1 MLSRITLAL
10 FFLLLIWGNLV
21 AGLKAGLAC
30 PDWPL
35 CRGEMIP
42 PLHFDVWMEFTHRL
56 IAAVATLFLV
66 LLARKRIISYEGI
79 AKAAPVAVLGLIATV
94 IILGGI
100 TVIMELP
107 PQITTI
113 HFMAGVT
120 VFLLVGYM
128 TIFDGERSVPGFSA
142 KGHAGLFFGLGMLIF
157 FQASLGAYVR
167 HSGAGEACPDFP
179 TCLGS
184 WLPHL
189 SGGVLIH
196 YSHRILAYL
205 IVGTIIALVAAVFM
219 DDRLKRHRQSALLLL
234 ILAFVQTCVGAG
246 VVQSGLNFA
255 ATAFHLAMALVML
268 LVTGRMWATESA
280 GEGVSP

>member
-1 MLSRITLAL
+1 MLARITLAL
-10 FFLLLIWGNLV
+10 FSLLLLWGNLV
-21 AGLKAGLAC
+21 AGLKAGLGC

-35 CRGEMIP
+35 CNGQMIP
-42 PLHFDVWMEFTHRL
+42 PLRFDVWMEFTHRL
-56 IAAVATLFLV
+56 IAATATIFLV
-66 LLARKRIISYEGI
+66 MLARKRLKSYSGI
-79 AKAAPVAVLGLIATV
+79 ARAVPVAVLGLIVVV

-100 TVIMELP
+100 TVVMELP

-113 HFMAGVT
+113 HFMAGLT
-120 VFLLVGYM
+120 VFLMVGYM
-128 TIFDGERSVPGFSA
+128 TIFDGDSRAPGFSA
-142 KGHAGLFFGLGMLIF
+142 KGHAGLLLGLLMLLF

-167 HSGAGEACPDFP
+167 HSGSGGACPDFP

-205 IVGTIIALVAAVFM
+205 IAGTITAVAAAIYL
-219 DDRLKRHRQSALLLL
+219 DDRLKAHRRSAIILL
-234 ILAFVQTCVGAG
+234 ILVALQIGVGAG

-255 ATAFHLAMALVML
+255 ATALHLAMALLML
-268 LVTGRMWATESA
+268 LVTGRMWAAEAT
-280 GEGVSP
+280 GEGGSP

>member
-10 FFLLLIWGNLV
+10 FFLLLLWGNLV

-56 IAAVATLFLV
+56 IAAAAAVFLV
-66 LLARKRIISYEGI
+66 LLARKRISSYNGV
-79 AKAAPVAVLGLIATV
+79 AKAAPVGVLGLIAIV

-107 PQITTI
+107 PLITTI
-113 HFMAGVT
+113 HFMAGLT
-120 VFLLVGYM
+120 VFLLVAYM
-128 TIFDGERSVPGFSA
+128 TIFDGDKRAPVFSA

-167 HSGAGEACPDFP
+167 HSGAGTACPDFP

-189 SGGVLIH
+189 SGMVLIH

-205 IVGTIIALVAAVFM
+205 IIGTIIALYAAIFM
-219 DDRLKRHRQSALLLL
+219 DERVKRHRQSALLLV
-234 ILAFVQTCVGAG
+234 ILSFVQTCVGAG

-255 ATAFHLAMALVML
+255 ATAIHLATALVML
-268 LVTGRMWATESA
+268 LVTGSMWAIESA
-280 GEGVSP
+280 GEGESP

>member
-1 MLSRITLAL
+1 MLARITLAL
-10 FFLLLIWGNLV
+10 FFILLIWGNLV

-42 PLHFDVWMEFTHRL
+42 PFRFDVWMEFTHRL
-56 IAAVATLFLV
+56 IAASATVFLV
-66 LLARKRIISYEGI
+66 LLARKRLQRYEGM
-79 AKAAPVAVLGLIATV
+79 AKAVPIAVLCLVAMV
-94 IILGGI
+94 IVLGGI

-113 HFMAGVT
+113 HFMAGLT

-128 TIFDGERSVPGFSA
+128 TIFDGDRSPPRFSA
-142 KGHAGLFFGLGMLIF
+142 KRHAGLFLGMGMLIF

-167 HSGAGEACPDFP
+167 HSGSGAACPDFP

-196 YSHRILAYL
+196 YSHRVLAYL
-205 IVGTIIALVAAVFM
+205 VVGTIAAVAAAIFLEG
-219 DDRLKRHRQSALLLL
+219 RLKRHRKHAFVLLLL
-234 ILAFVQTCVGAG
+234 AVVQTGVGAS
-246 VVQSGLNFA
+246 VVESGLNFGV
-255 ATAFHLAMALVML
+255 TAIHLAIAMLIL
-268 LVTGRMWATESA
+268 LVTGRMWAAEATRE
-280 GEGVSP
+280 GELP

>member
-1 MLSRITLAL
+1 MLARITLAL
-10 FFLLLIWGNLV
+10 FFLLHIWGNLV

-35 CRGEMIP
+35 CRGEIIP
-42 PLHFDVWMEFTHRL
+42 PLRFDVWMEFTHRL
-56 IAAVATLFLV
+56 IAAAATIFLV
-66 LLARKRIISYEGI
+66 LLARKRLKSYEGI
-79 AKAAPVAVLGLIATV
+79 AKAVPVTVLGLIATV

-113 HFMAGVT
+113 HFMAGLV

-128 TIFDGERSVPGFSA
+128 TFFDGDKRAPRFA
-142 KGHAGLFFGLGMLIF
+142 TKGYAGLFFGLGMLIF
-157 FQASLGAYVR
+157 FQAALGAYVR
-167 HSGAGEACPDFP
+167 HSGAGQACPDFP
-179 TCLGS
+179 ACLGS

-205 IVGTIIALVAAVFM
+205 IVGTITALAAAIFL
-219 DDRLKRHRQSALLLL
+219 DERLKGHRRSALILLLL
-234 ILAFVQTCVGAG
+234 VVLQIGIGAG

-255 ATAFHLAMALVML
+255 ATALHLAMALVML
-268 LVTGRMWATESA
+268 LVTGRMWGVEASE
-280 GEGVSP
+280 EGGSP

>member
-1 MLSRITLAL
+1 MFARITLAL

-56 IAAVATLFLV
+56 IAAVSTVLLV
-66 LLARKRIISYEGI
+66 ILARKRLMGYDGF
-79 AKAAPVAVLGLIATV
+79 AKAAPIAVLGLIVTV

-107 PQITTI
+107 PQITTV
-113 HFMAGVT
+113 HFMAGLT

-128 TIFDGERSVPGFSA
+128 VVFDGDRRVPAFSA
-142 KGHAGLFFGLGMLIF
+142 KGHAGLFLGLGLLIF

-167 HSGAGEACPDFP
+167 HSGAGSACPDFP

-196 YSHRILAYL
+196 YSHRVLAYL
-205 IVGTIIALVAAVFM
+205 IVGTIMAIAAAIFLDGRM
-219 DDRLKRHRQSALLLL
+219 KAHRRPAIIL
-234 ILAFVQTCVGAG
+234 ILLAVVQTGAGAG

-268 LVTGRMWATESA
+268 LVTGRMWAMESA
-280 GEGVSP
+280 GEGDSP